1 MVKQRA
7 WQKGAVPCSFWVLSE
22 EVILS
27 KRSVSLESCKSA
39 DLVKKKSLLLWQI
52 LPVTLQHVC
61 GIPVMHCHECRENL
75 SITNIHLHAL
85 VTSQSL
91 EEKGFATLRLSHF
104 ILKNAV
110 QFHLQNL
117 FQ

>member
-1 MVKQRA
+1 MQVCRSC
-7 WQKGAVPCSFWVLSE
+7 QKKMPSAVANTP
-22 EVILS
+22 
-27 KRSVSLESCKSA
+27 
-39 DLVKKKSLLLWQI
+39 
-52 LPVTLQHVC
+52 PTLQHLC
-61 GIPVMHCHECRENL
+61 GIPVMHCRECKENL

-91 EEKGFATLRLSHF
+91 EEKGFAHLHLSHF